1 MGVRR
6 ALNLALDLANRP
18 EGPVYTY
25 GPLIHNPQVIE
36 MLEEKNVRVR
46 NDLDQ
51 SLPANATV
59 AIRTHGVSPD
69 EFEKI
74 RQTAAR
80 ICNATCPKV
89 ARVQSIVKQYTK
101 KGYTILIIGDRGHA
115 EVTAILGY
123 AEGKGVVIEKPA
135 DVTNLPPLEKV
146 CIVAQTT
153 QNIEH
158 FKELARLITKR
169 YPQATLFDTICDST
183 YQRQAEVVALA
194 KEVDAMVVV
203 GGKNSANTTRLAQ
216 ISQAAGIPTFH
227 IETENDLDLQRMRQ
241 FKTVGVTAGAS
252 TPNWLIQRVVGR
264 LEELAA
270 GKNFFNQALR
280 FLLKSNIYV
289 AFGAASMSYAACRLQ
304 GITPKI
310 EFEFI
315 AGFYIFAIHLLNQF
329 TEETAITYSEPLRIQ
344 FYNRYKKLLI
354 TLGIVSTFGA
364 LSLALKLGIIPF
376 AFILGMSALGI
387 LYRVRIIP
395 ERLFKRV
402 RYRRLMDIPA
412 SKDIFFALAWAVVLV
427 WLHLFTAKGHFTK
440 ATLTALI
447 FTFILAFVRS
457 VIISIRDI
465 QGDMI
470 VGRETIPILLGIEK
484 TKILLFSLT
493 GLLGILLLVATVLK
507 WTSPLGYFLLIAVL
521 YVFGYLFLYRKE
533 IIVPGLWAEALVD
546 SSFVLAGAIA
556 YAWYLFT

>member
-6 ALNLALDLANRP
+6 ALNLTLELANQPDRR
-18 EGPVYTY
+18 VYTF

-36 MLEEKNVRVR
+36 MLEEKSVRVL

-51 SLPANATV
+51 FLPANATV

-69 EFEKI
+69 ELKKI
-74 RQTAAR
+74 RDTAAR

-101 KGYTILIIGDRGHA
+101 EGFTILIIGDRGHA
-115 EVTAILGY
+115 EVTAVLGY
-123 AEGKGVVIEKPA
+123 AEGNGVVIEKTA

-146 CIVAQTT
+146 CVVTQTT

-158 FKELARLITKR
+158 FKELARAIKHR
-169 YPQATLFDTICDST
+169 YPRATIFDTICNST

-194 KEVDAMVVV
+194 KEVDAIVVV

-216 ISQAAGIPTFH
+216 ISHAAGIPTFH
-227 IETENDLDLQRMRQ
+227 VETENDLDLQRMRQ

-270 GKNFFNQALR
+270 GKNFFNHALR
-280 FLLKSNIYV
+280 FLLKSNIYI
-289 AFGAASMSYAACRLQ
+289 AFGAASLSYAACRLQ
-304 GITPKI
+304 GIVPKI

-354 TLGIVSTFGA
+354 TLGIISTFGA
-364 LSLALKLGIIPF
+364 LCLALKLGIVPF

-493 GLLGILLLVATVLK
+493 GLSGILLLVATVLK

-521 YVFGYLFLYRKE
+521 YVFCYLFLYRQE
-533 IIVPGLWAEALVD
+533 IIVPGLWTEAVVD